1 MLQAN
6 DVLAAGTWDRALRRA
21 AVTLDFDRR
30 CRRRIALKAGDGTD
44 FLLDLPRAT
53 RLRQGDGLLLESG
66 AVIEVQAAP
75 EPLLEL
81 RCADADALVRLAWH
95 LGNRHVPTELR
106 PDGLRIRVDHVL
118 AELAQRLGAD
128 VTPIDA
134 PFEPE
139 GGAYEGASQGH
150 HHHHDHGDHHDH
162 DHDHGHHHDDGH
174 RHAGDPAGHDHPHAA
189 ARASWR

>member
-1 MLQAN
+1 MLHAHE
-6 DVLAAGTWDRALRRA
+6 VLAAGTWDRALRRA
-21 AVTLDFDRR
+21 AVALDFDRR
-30 CRRRIALKAGDGTD
+30 SRRRIALKAGDGTE

-53 RLRQGDGLLLESG
+53 RLRAGDGLLLESG
-66 AVIEVQAAP
+66 TVIEVQAAA
-75 EPLLEL
+75 EPLLDL
-81 RCADADALVRLAWH
+81 RCADRDALVRLAWH

-106 PDGLRIRVDHVL
+106 SDGLRIRVDHVL

-139 GGAYEGASQGH
+139 GGAYEGAARG
-150 HHHHDHGDHHDH
+150 HHHDHE
-162 DHDHGHHHDDGH
+162 HHHADD
-174 RHAGDPAGHDHPHAA
+174 REGHDHPQAA